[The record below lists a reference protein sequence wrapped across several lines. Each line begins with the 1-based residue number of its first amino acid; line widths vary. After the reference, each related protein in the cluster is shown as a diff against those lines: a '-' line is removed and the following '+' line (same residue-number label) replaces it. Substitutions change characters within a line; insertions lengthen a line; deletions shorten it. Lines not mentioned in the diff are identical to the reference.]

1 MSRLRLSFFLALVLS
16 GLLAVPPARAQPN
29 EKADAALKPLE
40 ARLGETGA
48 DREKLRQDLL
58 AFRRTNPGTAQAVRA
73 AELLQQLPSPLDKLD
88 AQAIPPLDRFD
99 WQPKELVAVLG
110 EHRGRHGQAVT
121 CVTYS
126 PDGKTV
132 ASGGANGLVRL
143 WDSATLRQ
151 KGPSLGTGSGTLCL
165 AWARD
170 GKWLAAGNAGGAI
183 YLWDVSGPEPKA
195 GPVIQA
201 GTSPIYSVA
210 FSSGGKS
217 LAAGSLDTIVRLYDL
232 TGPEPKEKIQLTGH
246 QKEVMAVAFAPDGRA
261 LVSGSLDGTIRLWD
275 PTGDQAKERTTIE
288 AHPKDVTALAFSPAE
303 ARTLASASNDGSI
316 KLWDLSTPTPKQRAE
331 LKTQAGAVSTLAF
344 TISGKTLASGHG
356 DGTIRLWDA
365 LLVVPKEKAVLEGH
379 AGAAPAVAFAPDG
392 QTLASGSGDWTVRL
406 WNLTTTPKPKQRFE
420 PEGHLSHAYAV
431 AFAPDDQTLATGSY
445 DRGVR
450 LWSPVT
456 GGKLKDRSLLKGD
469 NIPIYALSFAPD
481 GKMLA
486 AGGAGVVVR
495 IWDPVAGRELRSLKG
510 NPGQVSALAFGPDSR
525 RLLAASGKS
534 VMVWDALAR
543 DLIRSLDGHT
553 TPVTSVAFSPD
564 GRRILSGS
572 GTYKYENGKIV
583 VKDGKYVYEDCT
595 ARLWAGDNGKELKA
609 WDQHPLPVSS
619 VAFTPDN
626 RLALSG
632 AGDAAVRRWDV
643 SLADP
648 KEEVAFRGSSGAADA
663 LFFSPDGKM
672 LATVGLDYRLTVWDP
687 VAGKALRQWALPENL
702 GGIGFASDSRHLAVG
717 LGTGPV
723 YVLRLAA
730 PGEMVK

>member
-1 MSRLRLSFFLALVLS
+1 MSRPSLAVRWLML
-16 GLLAVPPARAQPN
+16 LLAGVLAVSSVRAEPN
-29 EKADAALKPLE
+29 EKAEAALKPLE
-40 ARLGETGA
+40 ARMGETGA

-58 AFRRTNPGTAQAVRA
+58 AFRRTYPGTVQAVRA

-88 AQAIPPLDRFD
+88 AKAIPALDRFD

-121 CVTYS
+121 CVVYS

-132 ASGGANGLVRL
+132 ASSGANGLVRL

-151 KGPSLGTGSGTLCL
+151 KGPSLGTASGTLSL
-165 AWARD
+165 AWAHD
-170 GKWLAAGNAGGAI
+170 GKWLAAGNASGAI

-201 GTSPIYSVA
+201 GTSAIYSVA
-210 FSSGGKS
+210 FSAGGKS

-246 QKEVMAVAFAPDGRA
+246 LKEVMAVAFAPDGRA
-261 LVSGSLDGTIRLWD
+261 LVSASLDGTIRLWD
-275 PTGDQAKERTTIE
+275 PTGDQAKERTVLE
-288 AHPKDVTALAFSPAE
+288 AHPRDVTTLAFSPAE
-303 ARTLASASNDGSI
+303 ARTLASASNDGTI

-344 TISGKTLASGHG
+344 TASGKTLASGHG
-356 DGTIRLWDA
+356 DGTVRLWDA
-365 LLVVPKEKAVLEGH
+365 LLLVPKEKAVLEGH
-379 AGAAPAVAFAPDG
+379 AGAVASVAFAPDA
-392 QTLASGSGDWTVRL
+392 QTLATGSADWTVRL
-406 WNLTTTPKPKQRFE
+406 WNLTATPKPKQRFE
-420 PEGHLSHAYAV
+420 PEGHLSHVYAA
-431 AFAPDDQTLATGSY
+431 AFAPDDQMLATGSY

-450 LWSPVT
+450 LWSPVA

-469 NIPIYALSFAPD
+469 NVPIYALSFAPD

-486 AGGAGVVVR
+486 AGGAGLVVR

-510 NPGQVSALAFGPDSR
+510 NPGTVPALAFGPDSR
-525 RLLAASGKS
+525 RLVVASGKS

-553 TPVTSVAFSPD
+553 TPITSVAFAPD
-564 GRRILSGS
+564 GRHILSGS
-572 GTYKYENGKIV
+572 GNYKVENGKIV
-583 VKDGKYVYEDCT
+583 LKDGKYVYEDCT

-609 WDQHPLPVSS
+609 WDRHPLPVAS
-619 VAFTPDN
+619 VAFTPDS

-632 AGDAAVRRWDV
+632 AGDAIVRRWDV
-643 SLADP
+643 TGADP
-648 KEEVAFRGSSGAADA
+648 PEEVALKGSAGAVSA
-663 LFFSPDGKM
+663 LVFSPDGKM
-672 LATVGLDYRLTVWDP
+672 LATLGLDYRLTVWDP
-687 VAGKALRQWALPENL
+687 VAGKALRQWALPENV
-702 GGIGFASDSRHLAVG
+702 GGMAFAADSRHLAIG

-723 YVLRLAA
+723 YVLRLTAA
-730 PGEMVK
+730 P